1 MFEPSAAKV
10 MAAGHLALVLH
21 GHLPFVRRLQA
32 GSLQEDWFHQA
43 VLESYLPLLYHLQ
56 RSAEDPRQSPA
67 LSLSLS
73 PTLLAMLADPLLCGR
88 FPGWVTRRQRILGWA
103 PPQHHHAAAH
113 LNQQLEAMLAFWRQ
127 LGGRLIPAFQGLQR
141 QGVLDLLTCGA
152 THGYLPLLREPRSAV
167 VAQLRVAVEHHRHH
181 LGRAPLG
188 IWLPECAYFEGL
200 DRLMAAEG
208 LRYAV
213 LDAHGLLQALPRPRY
228 GIYAPICSPGA
239 VAFVGRD
246 STATLPVWS
255 ARDGYPGQAC
265 YREFYRDLGWDLP
278 LEQLQE
284 MAIPNARPLGLKLH
298 AVGPPSCPLEHKPPY
313 APEDAKF
320 QVEADAEHYVQG
332 RVRQLRQLQS
342 AMGSQPPLVVAP
354 FDAELFG
361 HWWYEGPQFLAAL
374 WREAPRH
381 QLGFTTLCRCLEDS
395 PQLQLCRPAPSSWG
409 QGGYHS
415 YWLND
420 TNAWAIPLWHRCGL
434 RMERLVAR
442 HGRHKQS
449 QHLLHQAARE
459 LLLLQ
464 SSDWSF
470 ILRSG
475 TTTDL
480 AREQIHRH
488 VERFQELADALDSG
502 QAPSPAWLKAVE
514 AEDNLF
520 PDLNLKPWLPAPSM
534 SA

>member
-1 MFEPSAAKV
+1 

-43 VLESYLPLLYHLQ
+43 VLESYLPLLHHLQ

-88 FPGWVTRRQRILGWA
+88 FPDWVTCRQRILEWA

-113 LNQQLEAMLAFWRQ
+113 LSQQLAAMLAFWRQ
-127 LGGRLIPAFQGLQR
+127 LRGRLIPAFQELQR

-167 VAQLRVAVEHHRHH
+167 VAQLQVAVEHHRHH
-181 LGRAPLG
+181 LGCAPLG

-278 LEQLQE
+278 PEQLEE

-313 APEDAKF
+313 SPQDAKC
-320 QVEADAEHYVQG
+320 Q
-332 RVRQLRQLQS
+332 
-342 AMGSQPPLVVAP
+342 
-354 FDAELFG
+354 
-361 HWWYEGPQFLAAL
+361 
-374 WREAPRH
+374 
-381 QLGFTTLCRCLEDS
+381 
-395 PQLQLCRPAPSSWG
+395 
-409 QGGYHS
+409 
-415 YWLND
+415 
-420 TNAWAIPLWHRCGL
+420 
-434 RMERLVAR
+434 
-442 HGRHKQS
+442 
-449 QHLLHQAARE
+449 
-459 LLLLQ
+459 
-464 SSDWSF
+464 
-470 ILRSG
+470 
-475 TTTDL
+475 
-480 AREQIHRH
+480 
-488 VERFQELADALDSG
+488 
-502 QAPSPAWLKAVE
+502 
-514 AEDNLF
+514 
-520 PDLNLKPWLPAPSM
+520 
-534 SA
+534 

>member
-43 VLESYLPLLYHLQ
+43 VLESYLPLLHHLQ
-56 RSAEDPRQSPA
+56 HSAEDPRQSPA

-88 FPGWVTRRQRILGWA
+88 FPGWVTRRQRILEWA

-127 LGGRLIPAFQGLQR
+127 LEGRLIPAFQGLQR

-320 QVEADAEHYVQG
+320 QVEADAEHYVQE

-442 HGRHKQS
+442 HGRHKQR

-520 PDLNLKPWLPAPSM
+520 PELNLKPWLPAPSM

>member
-1 MFEPSAAKV
+1 

-43 VLESYLPLLYHLQ
+43 VLESYLPLLHHLQ
-56 RSAEDPRQSPA
+56 RSAEDPRQAPA

-73 PTLLAMLADPLLCGR
+73 PTLLAMLADPLLCDR
-88 FPGWVTRRQRILGWA
+88 FPGWVACRQRLLEWA
-103 PPQHHHAAAH
+103 PPEHHHAAAH
-113 LNQQLEAMLAFWRQ
+113 LGQQLEAMLAFWRQ
-127 LGGRLIPAFQGLQR
+127 LGGRLIPAFQELQR

-167 VAQLRVAVEHHRHH
+167 VAQLRIAVEHHRRH
-181 LGRAPLG
+181 LGCAPLG

-228 GIYAPICSPGA
+228 SIYAPICSPGA

-255 ARDGYPGQAC
+255 ARDGYPGQPC

-298 AVGPPSCPLEHKPPY
+298 AVGLPSCPLAHKPPY
-313 APEDAKF
+313 VPENAEV
-320 QVEADAEHYVQG
+320 QVQADAEDYVQG
-332 RVRQLRQLQS
+332 RVRQLRQLQL
-342 AMGSQPPLVVAP
+342 AMGGSQPPLVVAP

-361 HWWYEGPQFLAAL
+361 HWWYEGPRFLAAL
-374 WREAPRH
+374 WREAPHH
-381 QLGFTTLCRCLEDS
+381 QIRFTTLRRCLEDS

-409 QGGYHS
+409 QGGYHA

-420 TNAWAIPLWHRCGL
+420 SNAWAIPLWHRCGL
-434 RMERLVAR
+434 RMESLAAR
-442 HGRHKQS
+442 HGHHEQR
-449 QHLLHQAARE
+449 QHLLRQAARE

-488 VERFQELADALDSG
+488 VERFQTLADALDSG
-502 QAPSPAWLKAVE
+502 QAPPPDWLKAVE

-520 PDLNLKPWLPAPSM
+520 PDLNLEPWLPVPST